1 MFYVPAILIG
11 RAARSLIRRLRPGGG
26 SALPGLI
33 LSKIAP
39 GLLAKTLNGFPDGL
53 VVVTGSAGKST
64 TTKMLVAIAR
74 EHGKAVFTNPSTA
87 NIAQGFFSA
96 IIERSNI
103 FGRIDGDVAILE
115 MDEGHAAEIT
125 ARVNPRQSTILNVL
139 EDQLDRFVDPVVVRE
154 KLAQVASRTT
164 GTVLLNADDQ
174 NTVLIGQGLNHE
186 GKNKSISWFGISE
199 KLIDA
204 AKHGLGAAPTYL
216 PDLARPIVSGEIV
229 SVVGTD
235 ASAVLDGQ
243 LAEFSLPN
251 RGLHYALDSIAALA
265 SANSYLA
272 ENFDLRLAARV
283 LSELPPVFARGEIA
297 QVDGE
302 DVEFILVQ
310 NPMSFQLNLD
320 NLSTKPEQIM
330 VAIGRDVHDP
340 SWLWTVDMSNLS
352 HADVVSG
359 YNFAEIAL
367 RLTYAGVPIGEVDGD
382 LESALEKF
390 FALPKPGTGMKT
402 VIFSADAMRRTR
414 RILGFTDPEAVE
426 R

>member
-1 MFYVPAILIG
+1 MLYLPAILIG
-11 RAARSLIRRLRPGGG
+11 RASRWLIRKVRPGGG

-39 GLLAKTLNGFPDGL
+39 GLLAKTLNGFKDGL

-74 EHGKAVFTNPSTA
+74 AHGKSVFTNPSTA
-87 NIAQGFFSA
+87 NIEQGFYSA
-96 IIERSNI
+96 ILERANI
-103 FGRIDGDVAILE
+103 FGRISGDVAILE

-125 ARVNPRQSTILNVL
+125 KRVTPRQSTILNVL
-139 EDQLDRFVDPVVVRE
+139 EDQLDRFVDPALVRD
-154 KLAQVASRTT
+154 KLTLVAKRTR
-164 GTVLLNADDQ
+164 GPVLLNADDQ
-174 NTVLIGQGLNHE
+174 NTVLIGQQLTDPD
-186 GKNKSISWFGISE
+186 STMWFGIVADVISTT
-199 KLIDA
+199 
-204 AKHGLGAAPTYL
+204 KHGLGSAPTYL
-216 PDLARPIVSGEIV
+216 DELPRPNVTAEITSVEGTNAIAQISGSGV
-229 SVVGTD
+229 
-235 ASAVLDGQ
+235 A
-243 LAEFSLPN
+243 FSLPN
-251 RGLHYALDSIAALA
+251 RGLHYALDSIAALQ
-265 SANSYLA
+265 SAAAYLG
-272 ENFDLRLAARV
+272 ESFDLAKAARV
-283 LSELPPVFARGEIA
+283 LDELPPVFARGEIA
-297 QVDGE
+297 QVGGE

-320 NLSTKPEQIM
+320 NLNTNPSQIM

-367 RLTYAGVPIGEVDGD
+367 RMTYANIPIGQVIGD
-382 LESALEKF
+382 LEQALDAF
-390 FALPKPGTGMKT
+390 FALPKPERGIKT

>member
-11 RAARSLIRRLRPGGG
+11 RAARSLIRGFRPGGG

-39 GLLAKTLNGFPDGL
+39 GLLAKTLNSFPDGL

-74 EHGKAVFTNPSTA
+74 EHGKTVFTNPSTA
-87 NIAQGFFSA
+87 NIAQGFYSA
-96 IIERSNI
+96 ILERSNL
-103 FGRIDGDVAILE
+103 FGRIEGDVAILE

-125 ARVNPRQSTILNVL
+125 KRVSPRQSTILNVL
-139 EDQLDRFVDPVVVRE
+139 EDQLDRFVDPAIVRE
-154 KLAQVASRTT
+154 KLAQVAKRTK
-164 GTVLLNADDQ
+164 GEVLLNADDQ
-174 NTVLIGQGLNHE
+174 NTILIGQEIE
-186 GKNKSISWFGISE
+186 GDRPTRIVSWFGISGE
-199 KLIDA
+199 LIGK

-216 PDLARPIVSGEIV
+216 PQLARPVVTAEIT
-229 SVVGTD
+229 SVEGTI
-235 ASAVLDGQ
+235 ALAELNHQ
-243 LAEFSLPN
+243 QAEFSLPN

-265 SANSYLA
+265 SARSYLA
-272 ENFDLRLAARV
+272 EGFDLQLAAKV
-283 LSELPPVFARGEIA
+283 LNELPPVFARGEIA
-297 QVDGE
+297 QVGGE

-320 NLSTKPEQIM
+320 NLSTRPEQIM

-367 RLTYAGVPIGEVDGD
+367 RLTYAEVPMGKIEGD
-382 LESALEKF
+382 LESALEEF
-390 FALPKPGTGMKT
+390 FALPKPTKGMKT

>member
-1 MFYVPAILIG
+1 MLYLPAILIG
-11 RAARSLIRRLRPGGG
+11 RVTRALIRRVRPGGG
-26 SALPGLI
+26 SALPGLV

-39 GLLAKTLNGFPDGL
+39 GLLAKTLNDFPDGL

-74 EHGKAVFTNPSTA
+74 AHGKVVFTNPSTA
-87 NIAQGFFSA
+87 NISQGFYSA
-96 IIERSNI
+96 ILERSNL
-103 FGRIDGDVAILE
+103 FGRIQGDVAILE

-125 ARVNPRQSTILNVL
+125 QRIRPTQSTILNVL
-139 EDQLDRFVDPVVVRE
+139 EDQLDRFVDPAIVRDR
-154 KLAQVASRTT
+154 LSLVAQRTK
-164 GTVLLNADDQ
+164 GRVLLNADDQ
-174 NTVLIGQGLNHE
+174 NTLLIAQDLQPTR
-186 GKNKSISWFGISE
+186 IDWFGIDE
-199 KLIDA
+199 ALIRA
-204 AKHGLGAAPTYL
+204 TKHGLGAAPTYL
-216 PDLARPIVSGEIV
+216 ESLPRPLVDGEIL
-229 SVVGTD
+229 GTEG
-235 ASAVLDGQ
+235 AAATARLGS
-243 LAEFSLPN
+243 ETTSFSLPN
-251 RGLHYALDSIAALA
+251 RGLHYALDSIAALL
-265 SANSYLA
+265 SAKAYLA
-272 ENFDLRLAARV
+272 EKFDLRLAAQV

-297 QVDGE
+297 KVNGE

-320 NLSTKPEQIM
+320 NLNTDPEQIM
-330 VAIGRDVHDP
+330 VAVGRDVHDP

-367 RLTYAGVPIGEVDGD
+367 RMIYCNIPIGKIEGD
-382 LESALEKF
+382 LESALAAF
-390 FALPKPGTGMKT
+390 FSMPKPSRGMKT

>member
-1 MFYVPAILIG
+1 MLYLPAILIG
-11 RAARSLIRRLRPGGG
+11 RATRSLIRRVRPGGG

-39 GLLAKTLNGFPDGL
+39 GLLAKTLNAFDDGL
-53 VVVTGSAGKST
+53 IVVTGSAGKST

-74 EHGKAVFTNPSTA
+74 AHGKSVFTNPSTA
-87 NIAQGFFSA
+87 NIEQGFYSA
-96 IIERSNI
+96 ILERSNL
-103 FGRIDGDVAILE
+103 FGRIAGDVAILE

-125 ARVNPRQSTILNVL
+125 KRVSPSQSTILNVL
-139 EDQLDRFVDPVVVRE
+139 EDQLDRFVDPAIVRE
-154 KLAQVASRTT
+154 KLAMVANRTS

-174 NTVLIGQGLNHE
+174 NTVIIGRDLGSR
-186 GKNKSISWFGISE
+186 KAAKWFGIAGE
-199 KLIDA
+199 VLDA

-216 PDLARPIVSGEIV
+216 DEVARPEVGAEITSVQGSIAEATISGQP
-229 SVVGTD
+229 
-235 ASAVLDGQ
+235 AS
-243 LAEFSLPN
+243 FSLPN
-251 RGLHYALDSIAALA
+251 RGLHYALDSIAALQ
-265 SANSYLA
+265 SAEVYLRSR
-272 ENFDLRLAARV
+272 FDLELAAKV
-283 LSELPPVFARGEIA
+283 LDELPPVFARGEIA
-297 QVDGE
+297 QVGGE

-320 NLSTKPEQIM
+320 NLTTKPSQIM

-367 RLTYAGVPIGEVDGD
+367 RMTYAKIPIGAVIGD
-382 LESALEKF
+382 LETALGAF
-390 FALPKPGTGMKT
+390 FALPKPEVGIKT

-414 RILGFTDPEAVE
+414 RILGFTDPEAVD